1 MAYKLTQ
8 NPDRI
13 IRLEDGA
20 DIPRGHR
27 WWDDYEV
34 WLSEGN
40 APEPADPLLDQAQ
53 GEILQQ
59 IAQLEAQQARPVR
72 EITSALAAGQTLPSA
87 AVKKLAAIE
96 DSIKSLR
103 GKLK

>member
-8 NPDRI
+8 NSCRI
-13 IRLEDGA
+13 IRLKDGA

-27 WWDDYEV
+27 WWGDYEA

-40 APEPADPLLDQAQ
+40 VPEPADPVLDQAQ

-72 EITSALAAGQTLPSA
+72 EITDALAAKTAPPQG
-87 AVKKLAAIE
+87 AVTRLGKIDAAIKTLRE
-96 DSIKSLR
+96 SL
-103 GKLK
+103 K

>member
-13 IRLEDGA
+13 IRLADGA

-27 WWDDYEV
+27 WWNDYEV
-34 WLSEGN
+34 WLAEGN
-40 APEPADPLLDQAQ
+40 TPEPADPTPDPTND
-53 GEILQQ
+53 EILQQ
-59 IAQLEAQQARPVR
+59 ISALEAQQGRSVR
-72 EITSALAAGQTLPSA
+72 EITSSLAAGQTPPA
-87 AVKKLAAIE
+87 TAVKKLAEIE
-96 DSIKSLR
+96 SSIKLLR